1 MIISRIFFN
10 YITLKLFYIEQHF
23 FYYFYFYISKSHKFS
38 IKNIKYSLYKM
49 YITLMLQ
56 LEKVLLTYMLICYL
70 GAGGQLLVKAN
81 I

>member
-1 MIISRIFFN
+1 MFN
-10 YITLKLFYIEQHF
+10 
-23 FYYFYFYISKSHKFS
+23 
-38 IKNIKYSLYKM
+38 IKNIKHSLYKM